1 MVIKYIPNDREG
13 VDYDDEIMKK
23 FKSLGNTISTVNLAY
38 DLEHYHKLKA
48 HIMKIITRKQT
59 VLKCIQKGKQAP
71 YDKKDG
77 AQTNEQILIKIETE
91 LQTEIS
97 KENRMEEEF

>member
-1 MVIKYIPNDREG
+1 MNILCDEQNTTASDYGMVIKYIPNDREG

-48 HIMKIITRKQT
+48 HIMKIITRK
-59 VLKCIQKGKQAP
+59 
-71 YDKKDG
+71 
-77 AQTNEQILIKIETE
+77 
-91 LQTEIS
+91 
-97 KENRMEEEF
+97 